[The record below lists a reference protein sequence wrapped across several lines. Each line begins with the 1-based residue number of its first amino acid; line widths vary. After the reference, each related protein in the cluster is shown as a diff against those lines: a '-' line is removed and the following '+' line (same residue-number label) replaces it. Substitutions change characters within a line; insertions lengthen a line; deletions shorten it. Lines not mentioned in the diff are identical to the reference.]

1 MGAIMNQ
8 GFEVARHIGNNV
20 ASGFKEAKEQS
31 AIDSI
36 LSSAMDTEDPAVLQ
50 QSIGRILSQVS
61 PERQQPAIQFITQR
75 VEGIKQQKQN
85 MKTQQAYESQGFAP
99 GMQHLPPA
107 LQSQIA
113 KNQYYQNQSDMIFGG
128 NTGQNSGGFG
138 QNTGQNPGM
147 PQSQPIQ
154 PQNQQGQQRTI
165 RDLSDNE
172 LTSLLTTPAFSKAA
186 QQVLTERADDKKIK
200 NKSDTERD
208 KRYGKRNDEIM
219 KKNDESAAS
228 LPQQKATLDLMRNSI
243 ANKDMSFWTADNLAE
258 QTGLDVFRSPE
269 SAIFKSQAKS
279 YFLGDLERIKGRANQ
294 FIEKQIVS
302 AQAKVGQSTGANLSI
317 LRAEQNKLD
326 LKEKEVEVANEIMDS
341 FRESGKEPHN
351 LAKLINDKMTPYAI
365 EKEKEMHNDFAA
377 INTIEDN
384 KRDAF
389 VPVKKGTVVSD
400 YVIMALLKRHGGN
413 VETVKKEVEKLGY
426 VE

>member
-1 MGAIMNQ
+1 MNQ
-8 GFEVARHIGNNV
+8 GFEVARNIGNNL
-20 ASGFKEAKEQS
+20 AAGFRESKDQS

-36 LSSAMDTEDPAVLQ
+36 LSQAMDTEDPAVLQ

-85 MKTQQAYESQGFAP
+85 MQTQKAYESQGFAP
-99 GMQHLPPA
+99 SMQHLPPA
-107 LQSQIA
+107 LQAQIS
-113 KNQYYQNQSDMIFGG
+113 KNQYNQRQADTIFGG
-128 NTGQNSGGFG
+128 NTGQNGGVFG
-138 QNTGQNPGM
+138 QNAAQNAEM
-147 PQSQPIQ
+147 PQIPPRQ

-172 LTSLLTTPAFSKAA
+172 LTSLLSNPAYSKAA
-186 QQVLTERADDKKIK
+186 QQVLTERSEDKKIK
-200 NKSDTERD
+200 NKADTERD
-208 KRYGKRNDEIM
+208 KRFGKRNDEIL
-219 KKNDESAAS
+219 KKVDQDSAA
-228 LPQQKATLDLMRNSI
+228 LPQQRATLDLMTNSI
-243 ANKDMSFWTADNLAE
+243 ANRDMSFWTADNLAE

-269 SAIFKSQAKS
+269 SAIFKSQSKQ

-294 FIEKQIVS
+294 FIEKQIVN

-326 LKEKEVEVANEIMDS
+326 LKEKEIEVVNGIIDE

-384 KRDAF
+384 RKDAF
-389 VPVKKGTVVSD
+389 VPVKKGTIASD

-413 VETVKKEVEKLGY
+413 VTTVERELEKLGY
-426 VE
+426 AE